1 MVLFLSG
8 GFVSSDTTLE
18 QSTWTIR
25 QIWMLTVACCA
36 VALVVAAMAALN
48 TALPDL
54 ARDTGATQSQL
65 TWIVDGYTLTLACLL
80 LPAGAL
86 GDRYGRRELLM
97 FGLLVFAAGSSIPVF
112 ADEPSWIIVSRV
124 ISGVGAAFVMP
135 ATLSLLTAGFPLAQR
150 ARAVGVWSGVAG
162 SGAIA
167 GLVVSGLLLEKWS
180 WHSIFVSLAV
190 VSVLI
195 LVVSFTIVTSKDT
208 EATPLDLPGTALIA
222 GSIGLFVLGM
232 IEAPARGWL
241 DPVVLAL
248 LIGGIAMTAI
258 FSWVELRT
266 RHPLLDV
273 RLFAN
278 RAFGSG
284 AASLTLQFL
293 ATFGLFFLIVQYLQL
308 VLDYSPL
315 QSALALM
322 PIAVPVMALSVVAPL
337 LIPRIGL
344 RALTATGVAFLG
356 TGIALLT
363 RLDASSTY
371 AEVCVPLVV
380 AAIGLGLSTTP
391 ATAAIVSNAPDSK
404 QGVASAVN
412 DATREIGS
420 AIGVALAGSILAAGY
435 GNHVQPA
442 VDLLPEPAKEPVSGS
457 LAAALHV
464 AEAAGPQGAQLAEF
478 AREAFI
484 KGMDQGALM
493 LAAIMWVSAIVLGF
507 WAPGR
512 QRD

>member
-1 MVLFLSG
+1 M
-8 GFVSSDTTLE
+8 
-18 QSTWTIR
+18 
-25 QIWMLTVACCA
+25 
-36 VALVVAAMAALN
+36 
-48 TALPDL
+48 
-54 ARDTGATQSQL
+54 
-65 TWIVDGYTLTLACLL
+65 
-80 LPAGAL
+80 
-86 GDRYGRRELLM
+86 
-97 FGLLVFAAGSSIPVF
+97 
-112 ADEPSWIIVSRV
+112 
-124 ISGVGAAFVMP
+124 
-135 ATLSLLTAGFPLAQR
+135 
-150 ARAVGVWSGVAG
+150 
-162 SGAIA
+162 
-167 GLVVSGLLLEKWS
+167 
-180 WHSIFVSLAV
+180 
-190 VSVLI
+190 
-195 LVVSFTIVTSKDT
+195 VSFTIVTSKDA
-208 EATPLDLPGTALIA
+208 EAAPLDLPGTALIA

-248 LIGGIAMTAI
+248 LIGGIAMTAV

-435 GNHVQPA
+435 GNHVQSA

-484 KGMDQGALM
+484 KGMDQGALT

>member
-1 MVLFLSG
+1 MRT
-8 GFVSSDTTLE
+8 DTDIE
-18 QSTWTIR
+18 QSTWTAR
-25 QIWMLTVACCA
+25 QIWMLTVSCCA
-36 VALVVAAMAALN
+36 VALVVAAMASLN

-54 ARDTGATQSQL
+54 ARDTGATQTQL
-65 TWIVDGYTLTLACLL
+65 TWIVDGYTLVLACLL

-97 FGLLVFAAGSSIPVF
+97 FGLLVFAAGCAIPAF
-112 ADEPSWIIVSRV
+112 ADEPAWIIASRV
-124 ISGVGAAFVMP
+124 VAGVGAAFVMP
-135 ATLSLLTAGFPLAQR
+135 ATLSLLTAGFPTAQR
-150 ARAVGVWSGVAG
+150 GRAVGIWSGVAG

-167 GLVVSGLLLEKWS
+167 GLIISGLLLEKWS
-180 WHSIFVSLAV
+180 WHSIFISLAV
-190 VSVLI
+190 VSAVI
-195 LVVSFTIVTSKDT
+195 LVLSFTISSSKDAET
-208 EATPLDLPGTALIA
+208 TPLDLPGTALIA
-222 GSIGLFVLGM
+222 ASIGLFVLGM

-248 LIGGIAMTAI
+248 LISGIALAAI
-258 FSWVELRT
+258 FSVVELRT
-266 RHPLLDV
+266 AHPLLDV

-315 QSALALM
+315 QSALALF
-322 PIAVPVMALSVVAPL
+322 PIAVPVMLLSVVSPL
-337 LIPRIGL
+337 LIPLVGL
-344 RALTATGVAFLG
+344 RILTASGVALLG
-356 TGIALLT
+356 TGIALMT
-363 RLDASSTY
+363 TLDSGSTY
-371 AEVCVPLVV
+371 AEVSIPLIV

-391 ATAAIVSNAPDSK
+391 ATAAIVSNAPDAK

-435 GNHVQPA
+435 GLHVQPA
-442 VDLLPEPAKEPVSGS
+442 VDMLPESAKDAVSGS

-464 AEAAGPQGAQLAEF
+464 AEIAGPQGDQLADF
-478 AREAFI
+478 AKEAFMR
-484 KGMDQGALM
+484 GMDQGAWT
-493 LAAIMWVSAIVLGF
+493 LASIMWVSAVALGF

-512 QRD
+512 KG